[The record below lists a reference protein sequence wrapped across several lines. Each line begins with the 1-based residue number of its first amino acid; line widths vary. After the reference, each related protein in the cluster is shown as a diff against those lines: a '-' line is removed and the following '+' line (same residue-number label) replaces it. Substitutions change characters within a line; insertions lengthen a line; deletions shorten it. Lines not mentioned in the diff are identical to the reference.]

1 MREYKISN
9 VISKCED
16 FLEVNPLDY
25 DNVKGILL
33 DPSCSGTGMMDYTMV
48 FIYIYYLF
56 ILFSIRI
63 INQKWHQKD

>member
-9 VISKCED
+9 VISKCGD

>member
-9 VISKCED
+9 VVSKCGD

-25 DNVKGILL
+25 DNVRGILL

-48 FIYIYYLF
+48 LIYILF
-56 ILFSIRI
+56 FY
-63 INQKWHQKD
+63 